1 MLGRLND
8 LEVAGKLLDELAPGK
23 DGAPGAAHAT
33 GIVRGWLAAS
43 VAPELKRLREARRA
57 FGKCEPFWSA

>member
-1 MLGRLND
+1 MPVRRL
-8 LEVAGKLLDELAPGK
+8 LIALVLYAPLPVIFGL
-23 DGAPGAAHAT
+23 T

-43 VAPELKRLREARRA
+43 AAPELKRLREARRA